1 MHMHV
6 SHKSDPP
13 WEPRGCVLL
22 QWEPFFDVPH
32 ITPSNHA
39 FGVCHPNL
47 WAAQERHRHS
57 PAHFLAH
64 FLGKLFTNFFFLGG
78 GWMNQQPAKT
88 ILLQEYLR
96 GDAHHMFCYRGV
108 RGLNWWIYWFMR
120 GLLCLQLSKRSP
132 GAEEVSLSEPCEGP
146 VPLRWKRG
154 RQSESGTV
162 VVFWSVF

>member
-6 SHKSDPP
+6 CHKSDPP

-47 WAAQERHRHS
+47 WAAQERHRRS
-57 PAHFLAH
+57 PAHFL
-64 FLGKLFTNFFFLGG
+64 GKFFTNFFFFLGWLNESATSKKQFFSKNIWEEMLITCSATEG
-78 GWMNQQPAKT
+78 SMVWIDEFIGPWEDFCVSSWQREVQGQRKS
-88 ILLQEYLR
+88 LYLSHVK
-96 GDAHHMFCYRGV
+96 DQCH
-108 RGLNWWIYWFMR
+108 WDE
-120 GLLCLQLSKRSP
+120 KD
-132 GAEEVSLSEPCEGP
+132 
-146 VPLRWKRG
+146 G